1 MSEEYYDVNDR
12 LRKKVHYR
20 YKEVTPGSFV
30 TADQMVLF
38 FCTDLDNFMLGK
50 VGTLTRT
57 YTHAYLTDSVIETLY
72 PQSGNTAFVIEKAY
86 QYNKYKQLSQIA
98 GRNSDGKST
107 LTEYVY
113 AATLPEYKWMEE
125 AHILSPVSSKKEQT
139 GGSYLKEVYQYMG
152 PIPYIKQISTDRD
165 GYVHKHYTV
174 QAVDGS
180 GNPIYLHEESTPVVL
195 IWGAEGQRLI
205 SRIENA
211 TLNQVEE
218 ALGMNVKDFS
228 SSDISATNLL
238 KIENIRHKIS
248 GTHFYIY
255 KYTNEL
261 RLVSETKPNGITVF
275 YKYDFLGRLTENY
288 IMEFKDGDYQKRI
301 LNIYDYNYYYGS
313 KIESGEVAI
322 EKGGQL

>member
-1 MSEEYYDVNDR
+1 
-12 LRKKVHYR
+12 
-20 YKEVTPGSFV
+20 
-30 TADQMVLF
+30 MVLF

-174 QAVDGS
+174 QAVDGY

-195 IWGAEGQRLI
+195 I
-205 SRIENA
+205 
-211 TLNQVEE
+211 
-218 ALGMNVKDFS
+218 
-228 SSDISATNLL
+228 
-238 KIENIRHKIS
+238 
-248 GTHFYIY
+248 
-255 KYTNEL
+255 
-261 RLVSETKPNGITVF
+261 
-275 YKYDFLGRLTENY
+275 
-288 IMEFKDGDYQKRI
+288 
-301 LNIYDYNYYYGS
+301 
-313 KIESGEVAI
+313 
-322 EKGGQL
+322 